1 MKKDI
6 VEKIMTR
13 GQQDFENFQGLN
25 PIEIKTE
32 DDQVINLLKKYN
44 NFVFHFVSKQIK
56 YLLLVTD

>member
-1 MKKDI
+1 MKKEI

>member
-1 MKKDI
+1 MKKEI

-44 NFVFHFVSKQIK
+44 NSVFHFVSKQIK

>member
-1 MKKDI
+1 MKKEI

-13 GQQDFENFQGLN
+13 GQQDFKNFQGLN

-32 DDQVINLLKKYN
+32 DDQVINLLKEYN
-44 NFVFHFVSKQIK
+44 NFVFHFVSKQTK

>member
-1 MKKDI
+1 MKKEI
-6 VEKIMTR
+6 VEKILTR

-25 PIEIKTE
+25 LIEIKNE
-32 DDQVINLLKKYN
+32 DDQVINLLKKHN